1 MTVVERVAGVWFACL
16 DTSAQALADVTARLS
31 TRRRLVAVEGDE
43 GELILHAAGKAAG
56 PALGRLSSGGSAVP
70 AGVSRLLR
78 RSHVTIDLDPGR
90 FVFRTLDLP
99 GRATDFIEAIVR
111 TQIDRLTPWPSEQV
125 MFGWS
130 PPVPGGADG
139 AISLTVAGTNKA
151 FVEPLMDAVQARGAA
166 IVEARVSLPAMESAE
181 APGAS
186 LVIARLTAAAF
197 AVAFWRRCLGVAS
210 AAVVVLVIAASLYGQ
225 LASMQL
231 TAAAE
236 DLDREG
242 AAKRAAILRAA
253 NEGDPTAVPRR
264 VVAERRAA
272 VPFATLVLEAVSRIV
287 PDDSFVTN
295 FEIAGTQLRLVGFTA
310 DAPALIRLIEASGS
324 FTGASFF
331 APTTRLPEDPGDRF
345 SIEAT
350 IRPAALVR

>member
-16 DTSAQALADVTARLS
+16 DASALVLADLTARVS
-31 TRRRLVAVEGDE
+31 TGRRLVAVDAGEGA
-43 GELILHAAGKAAG
+43 LAFHAAGKAAG
-56 PALGRLSSGGSAVP
+56 PVLGRLPPGGVPVP
-70 AGVSRLLR
+70 AAVSRLLR
-78 RSHVTIDLDPGR
+78 RSHVTLDLDPGR

-111 TQIDRLTPWPSEQV
+111 TQIDRLTPWPPEQV

-130 PPVPGGADG
+130 QPAPGGADG

-151 FVEPLMDAVQARGAA
+151 FVEPVMQAMQAGGAA
-166 IVEARVSLPAMESAE
+166 IVEARVSLPAGH
-181 APGAS
+181 PGPGS
-186 LVIARLTAAAF
+186 GLVIARVTAAAF

-210 AAVVVLVIAASLYGQ
+210 AVVAVLVIGASLYGQ
-225 LASMQL
+225 LAAMQL

-236 DLDREG
+236 DLDREA

-253 NEGDPTAVPRR
+253 AEGDPAAVPRR
-264 VVAERRAA
+264 IVAERRAA

-287 PDDSFVTN
+287 PDDSYVTN

-310 DAPALIRLIEASGS
+310 DAPALIRLIEASGT